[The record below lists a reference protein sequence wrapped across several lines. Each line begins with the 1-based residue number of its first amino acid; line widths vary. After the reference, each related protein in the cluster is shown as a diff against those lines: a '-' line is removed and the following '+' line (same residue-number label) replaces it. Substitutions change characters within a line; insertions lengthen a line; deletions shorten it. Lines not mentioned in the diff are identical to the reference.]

1 MELGA
6 TVVVPAIGMRLP
18 SAIAIG
24 ALALAL
30 VALLVEAGRTLGGPR
45 RRERRAEP
53 AQVEED
59 AERAE
64 PGPSVAGPTR
74 TIPAVA
80 PPSPAAVPRPLPARV
95 RGTAQLRGRV
105 VLPSGDDEGEAGES
119 VKVTAEDGVRVVEAD
134 VEGEDMHFELHLPPG
149 RYTLTARSG
158 SLVGAEEV
166 IAEAGTVREVTIGLE
181 AGVEIGGQTHND
193 EEIDVVVRAFRAGSH
208 AGGVRG
214 ETDGGSGFS
223 VTGLRAGQ
231 AYDLTF
237 TGDGIRPTTVRDVV
251 APTQGL
257 DVNLTRLP
265 VLRGTVGVR
274 AGESCPV
281 SRVQVAKPGETIRVR
296 RADDDDDDG
305 DEPGSAVD
313 DDCTFE
319 LTLPADAT
327 QVRVVATGSG
337 WHLEEEVAVPAEGDP
352 PPLCLNAPC

>member
-1 MELGA
+1 
-6 TVVVPAIGMRLP
+6 MRLP

-30 VALLVEAGRTLGGPR
+30 VALVVEAGRTLGGPR

-59 AERAE
+59 DGRAE
-64 PGPSVAGPTR
+64 PGPSVTGPTR
-74 TIPAVA
+74 TIPAVPA
-80 PPSPAAVPRPLPARV
+80 PSPAAAPRPLPARV

-105 VLPSGDDEGEAGES
+105 VLPSGDDESEGGEG
-119 VKVTAEDGVRVVEAD
+119 VKVTAEDGVRVVGAD

-181 AGVEIGGQTHND
+181 AGAEIAGQTHGD
-193 EEIDVVVRAFRAGSH
+193 EEIDVTVRAFRAGSH
-208 AGGVRG
+208 VDGTEG
-214 ETDGGSGFS
+214 EKDGGSGFS
-223 VTGLRAGQ
+223 VTGLLAGQ

-237 TGDGIRPTTVRDVV
+237 TGDGLRPTTVRNVV

-265 VLRGTVGVR
+265 VLRGAVGVR

-281 SRVQVAKPGETIRVR
+281 THVQVAKPLETIRAR
-296 RADDDDDDG
+296 RTDDDDDG
-305 DEPGSAVD
+305 GTNGPGSTVD
-313 DDCTFE
+313 DDCHFE
-319 LTLPADAT
+319 LTLPADAA